1 MRSSRCEGLS
11 ERWGGLAALCTADEL
26 LFLLGTLTGG
36 GGRGGEEGGIVHVIF
51 ARWTRVSRGK

>member
-36 GGRGGEEGGIVHVIF
+36 GGGGGGGGGYSTRNFCTVD
-51 ARWTRVSRGK
+51 ARVSR